1 MAKKSSIEKND
12 RRKKL
17 TAQFATKRAKLK
29 EVVRS
34 PKSTD
39 AERAAALA
47 GLQKLP
53 RNSSPTRIRNRCSM
67 SGRSRAYVGMFGL
80 SRIAFRDMALNG
92 LIPGVRKASW

>member
-1 MAKKSSIEKND
+1 VAKKSSIEKND

-17 TAQFATKRAKLK
+17 TAQYATKRAKLK
-29 EVVRS
+29 ETVRS

-39 AERAAALA
+39 AERAAALV

>member
-1 MAKKSSIEKND
+1 VAKKSSIEKND

-17 TAQFATKRAKLK
+17 TAQYATKRAKLK

-39 AERAAALA
+39 AERAAALV

-53 RNSSPTRIRNRCSM
+53 RNSSPSRIRNRCSM

>member
-1 MAKKSSIEKND
+1 VAKKSSIEKND

-17 TAQFATKRAKLK
+17 TAQYATKRAKLK

-39 AERAAALA
+39 AERSAALV

>member
-1 MAKKSSIEKND
+1 VAKKSSIEKND

>member
-17 TAQFATKRAKLK
+17 TAQFATKRAALK

-39 AERAAALA
+39 AERSAALV

>member
-39 AERAAALA
+39 AERSAALV

>member
-17 TAQFATKRAKLK
+17 TAQYATKRAKLK

-39 AERAAALA
+39 AERSAALV

>member
-1 MAKKSSIEKND
+1 VAKKSSIEKND

-39 AERAAALA
+39 AERAAALV

-53 RNSSPTRIRNRCSM
+53 RNSSPSRIRNRCSM

>member
-17 TAQFATKRAKLK
+17 TAKYATKRAKLK

>member
-17 TAQFATKRAKLK
+17 TAQYATKRAKLK

-39 AERAAALA
+39 AERAAALV